1 MLSKEQLLKK
11 INDNSI
17 IDLEIGIHTKKNVPK
32 VNINKIREEI
42 EKITA
47 SEESETNKI
56 IQLKHLE
63 KEQYKPLIHELA
75 YKKSVEELKDLIK
88 VLNDLGYLTTK
99 LGELSG
105 DLKYFTEAAVFYHY
119 IIAILT
125 EKFNVS
131 VINVEAKNE
140 FIDSNHI
147 NPEKQ
152 LVYLQNLI
160 FSVIGGDQCDIPI
173 VHEEAKINKNL
184 LLKLRNETTEV
195 LKEVES
201 YRKQINVND
210 QKEKQKYQE
219 LYVNAAKNW
228 FEEIADRM
236 KKFLAKLYDESVKQI
251 DINAPCKFAVLGLGS
266 MALKQMTPYSDLEFA
281 ILTQNSS
288 YKKSDDPK
296 IKNYF
301 KNLSHLVNFK
311 IINLGESIIP
321 TSKYLLDMS
330 HLVPVAVNFDLG
342 GKTPLGRIERDKKY
356 ELIQT
361 IRGMLS
367 IVYNENNWASHVDK
381 NLPYILENVCYVY
394 GDDELVKDYKNRVK
408 NFLLSAGNEENQ
420 KLRLNCE
427 IRAFKILQEGIVEID
442 YLHSTSTSQ
451 PKDTFFKGDIHK
463 LEPELFYTEGRLFQ
477 VKQEIYRLPD
487 RMVYNLALYFGIEGE
502 SAWDL
507 VDKLAN
513 KGIINSH
520 AALNLKN
527 AITFATTIR
536 LKIYSH
542 HKAQKEDMSIFVRSI
557 ATEYEM
563 KKRAPQIFYLAE
575 EDLQEQGGLFQYFY
589 TALPL
594 YDKLK
599 CLCDQYQSLGTS
611 RQIFFK
617 DSKFY
622 NDDYAT
628 KGFIH
633 YRLAQYK
640 EAQSN
645 LEKALEDENNK
656 DNLKIKNY
664 LGKILLKIGENDK
677 ATQHYIDCLNIT
689 KKIYKDERHPSVA
702 DCLNNLGIA
711 HNAKGQYNDAVKFNK
726 ESLKIYKFIYQNEPH
741 LSIAISLNNLG
752 EVFRN
757 QGQYEKA
764 IKRFKK
770 SIGIK
775 KLFYKREPHS
785 DIASTY
791 NNLGL
796 VYGVNGQYDQAIKC
810 YEKSKKIYQLV
821 YKNEPHPYVADVLNN
836 QGIVCK
842 SNLQYDQAI
851 NFYGESL
858 NIYKIFY
865 QNNLNP
871 SVADSYNN
879 LGLVYHAKGEN
890 DTALKYC
897 NLSFEIYNHIY
908 QNKPHP
914 DIACSLNNLGL
925 VYCAKEH
932 FDKALNYFKESIKMK
947 KLVYQDKNH
956 PSVAHSLNNLGSVYR
971 NKGQCSKAMEY
982 HKKSLKM
989 RKLIFQ
995 VESHPDISVSLNNIG
1010 LVYTEKGKYDSAINY
1025 FKESLKM
1032 KTFIYQNRP
1041 HPSIAHSLTGLGLAY
1056 SKMGQYNTAVKHFKE
1071 SLKIQKSMLHNQP
1084 CVAISLYDLGNIYR
1098 FQGKYNQA
1106 NRKYEESIEMLKL
1119 IYKEAD
1125 HPIIACCLNNLGLL
1139 CADKKEYK
1147 LAIDYYKKSIKMQK
1161 RINNMRSESNI
1172 SGSLHNLG
1180 LVYLDKEEYD
1190 RANYYHEKSLKMKR
1204 LIYKG
1209 EPHKDVASFLNNL
1222 GKVYRNRGQYN
1233 QAISYYKE
1241 CLKINKEI
1249 YKNKQ
1254 HSNIADS
1261 LKKIWKLCILLER
1274 FDEAVCY
1281 IEESLQSQKL
1291 IYQDDPHSCIAY
1303 LLYNLG
1309 DVCQKNGKFDQAIE
1323 YYNQSLI
1330 INKQLYQDE
1339 PQEIVA
1345 NIFNNLGAAYCA
1357 KEQHERAIDCYDQSL
1372 EIKKQIY
1379 KDQALGVASSLNNL
1393 GVSYKTRGEYDQA
1406 IKNYKQSLNIY
1417 KFIYQN
1423 ETHLTFADTLNNLGL
1438 VYADKKQHELA
1449 INYYEESL
1457 KMKNIIYKGQPH
1469 PSISYTLNDLGL
1481 AYSDKKQYDQ
1491 AINYHS
1497 QALQMISVF
1506 QNHPYTELFTNNLIN
1521 DACLFAKKYY
1531 LSQQEIVDK
1540 VFSFTLKKLNFIDF
1554 KLHLQFASQ
1563 DNNNKSEEH
1572 VFEMIEKYKLAL
1584 IFLPK
1589 NDLST
1594 KYEICNKLAELTTE
1608 HYKSIELWLAVVED
1622 NTDEINK
1629 LASDGTNFDQA
1640 PFLPSTPI
1648 VTAVFKGNTNM
1659 VSALILGKVDI
1670 NKPNNNQN
1678 QASPLVCSLGFYGQ
1692 PINMEIVKLLLTNGA
1707 DVNKPMF
1714 DGDTPMHLAHCE
1726 GSKEAINLLL
1736 KHGAKINAQNAEG
1749 KTPLHCLLE
1758 AKWLS
1763 TITKLEI
1770 IAEFGKLY
1778 DTTIRN
1784 NDGKTVIEYANEYW
1798 PELTADNSRLLQL
1811 LKTAEVVD
1819 HVN

>member
-1 MLSKEQLLKK
+1 MLSKEQLLNN

-17 IDLEIGIHTKKNVPK
+17 LDLEIGIHTKKNVPK

-42 EKITA
+42 EKITT
-47 SEESETNKI
+47 SEENQTNKI
-56 IQLKHLE
+56 VQLKQLE

-88 VLNDLGYLTTK
+88 VLNDLGYLTAK

-105 DLKYFTEAAVFYHY
+105 DLKYYTEAAVFYHY

-140 FIDSNHI
+140 FVNSNNI

-152 LVYLQNLI
+152 LVHLQNLI
-160 FSVIGGDQCDIPI
+160 FSVIGGDQSDVPI

-184 LLKLRNETTEV
+184 LTKLRNETTEV

-210 QKEKQKYQE
+210 QKEKQKNQE

-251 DINAPCKFAVLGLGS
+251 GINAPCKFAVIGLGS

-281 ILTQNSS
+281 ILTQNSN

-321 TSKYLLDMS
+321 TSKYFLDMS

-442 YLHSTSTSQ
+442 YLHSTSTLQ
-451 PKDTFFKGDIHK
+451 PKETFFKGDIHK

-599 CLCDQYQSLGTS
+599 CFCDQYRSLGTS

-664 LGKILLKIGENDK
+664 LGNILLKIGENDK

-689 KKIYKDERHPSVA
+689 KKIYEDERHPSVA
-702 DCLNNLGIA
+702 DCLNNLGTA
-711 HNAKGQYNDAVKFNK
+711 HNAKGQYNDAVKCNK

-741 LSIAISLNNLG
+741 SSIANSLNNLG
-752 EVFRN
+752 EVFRK

-764 IKRFKK
+764 IKKFKK

-842 SNLQYDQAI
+842 SNLQYDQAV

-865 QNNLNP
+865 QTNLNP

-914 DIACSLNNLGL
+914 DIAYSLNNLGL

-932 FDKALNYFKESIKMK
+932 FDKAVNYFKESIKMK
-947 KLVYQDKNH
+947 KVVYQDKNH
-956 PSVAHSLNNLGSVYR
+956 PSVADSLNNLGLVYR
-971 NKGQCSKAMEY
+971 NKGQCRKAMEY
-982 HKKSLKM
+982 HKKSLNM

-1010 LVYTEKGKYDSAINY
+1010 LVYTDKGKYDSAIHY
-1025 FKESLKM
+1025 FKESLKI

-1041 HPSIAHSLTGLGLAY
+1041 HLSIAHSLNGLGLAY
-1056 SKMGQYNTAVKHFKE
+1056 SKIGQYNTAVKHFKE
-1071 SLKIQKSMLHNQP
+1071 SLKIQKSKLHNQP
-1084 CVAISLYDLGNIYR
+1084 CVAESLNDLGNVYR
-1098 FQGKYNQA
+1098 LQGKYNQA
-1106 NRKYEESIEMLKL
+1106 IKKYEESLEMLKL

-1125 HPIIACCLNNLGLL
+1125 HPLIACSLNNLGLL
-1139 CADKKEYK
+1139 CADKKEYN

-1161 RINNMRSESNI
+1161 RINNMQSELNI
-1172 SGSLHNLG
+1172 SGSLYNLG

-1190 RANYYHEKSLKMKR
+1190 RANYYHEKSLKIKK

-1222 GKVYRNRGQYN
+1222 GKVYRKRGQYN

-1281 IEESLQSQKL
+1281 IEESLQIQKL
-1291 IYQDDPHSCIAY
+1291 IYQDDPHSCIAD

-1309 DVCQKNGKFDQAIE
+1309 DVCQKKGKFDQAIE

-1339 PQEIVA
+1339 PQEILA

-1357 KEQHERAIDCYDQSL
+1357 KEQYERAIDCYDQSL
-1372 EIKKQIY
+1372 KIKKQIY
-1379 KDQALGVASSLNNL
+1379 KYQALNVASSLNNL

-1423 ETHLTFADTLNNLGL
+1423 ETHLTFADALNNLGL

-1449 INYYEESL
+1449 INYYEKSL
-1457 KMKNIIYKGQPH
+1457 KMKNIIYQGQPH

-1481 AYSDKKQYDQ
+1481 AYSDIKQYDQ

-1540 VFSFTLKKLNFIDF
+1540 VFSFTLKKLNFADF
-1554 KLHLQFASQ
+1554 KLHLHFASQ
-1563 DNNNKSEEH
+1563 DNSNKSEEH
-1572 VFEMIEKYKLAL
+1572 VFKMIEKYKLAL

-1589 NDLST
+1589 NELST
-1594 KYEICNKLAELTTE
+1594 KFEICNKLAELTSE
-1608 HYKSIELWLAVVED
+1608 HYKNIELWLAVVED
-1622 NTDEINK
+1622 NIDEINK

-1648 VTAVFKGNTNM
+1648 VTAVFEGNTNM

-1678 QASPLVCSLGFYGQ
+1678 QASPLICSLGLYGQ

-1758 AKWLS
+1758 TKWLS
-1763 TITKLEI
+1763 TVTKLEI

-1784 NDGKTVIEYANEYW
+1784 NDGKTVIEYANEYC

-1811 LKTAEVVD
+1811 LKTAKVVD